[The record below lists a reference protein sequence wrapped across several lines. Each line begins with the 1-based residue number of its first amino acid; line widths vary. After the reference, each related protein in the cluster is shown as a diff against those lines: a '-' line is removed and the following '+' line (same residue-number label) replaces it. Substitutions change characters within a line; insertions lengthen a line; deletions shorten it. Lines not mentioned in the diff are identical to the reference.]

1 MRMLDNYDRA
11 EVTTPPVSYGSS
23 PGLLALHSSLYG
35 TPTSRGFDIDSNI
48 DGNESGL
55 PLDAQIIPIPS
66 MLNSPVQ
73 QRLEDMSW
81 LASGPS
87 LDYQQS
93 LSSIPGGVKMCHPG
107 NSAQRSLKEQRI
119 RRPMN
124 AFMVWAKVERKKLA
138 DENPDLHNA
147 DLSKMLGKKWR
158 GLTPQD
164 RRPYVE
170 EAERL
175 RVIHMQEHPNY
186 KYRPRRRKH
195 AKRAPGAPASP
206 PSSANTPGTRSTPV
220 GGTSVHHSMTKM
232 DGYQGIPQL
241 PWGGHSPISSLYH
254 QQGQHGMQDY
264 KSENNSLYGSPYTPI
279 IHTPDASPIAS
290 PEPDG
295 DGTHLPSSQ
304 NPDPERELMEG
315 TKHNEMVEQ
324 SKRYTYMN
332 TDSQLH
338 TGHAGGTTI
347 SSCQNTHGYTDTL
360 TYKKS
365 VSYLNFERQTT
376 SIAAVGI
383 ANGMMVSCNKL
394 RSGFDNVGSVTGTF
408 YPPVASPHDQ
418 TLHYSSPQPPKG
430 GSYSMQANVESNYN
444 HQINCGSRQQ
454 SVGLRNTNDQCS
466 TVSHRYQLHHQEY
479 QPEPQSNQQQ
489 HVLSHLDPTMTD
501 EEQEQSLQFE
511 KYYKYTH
518 PTSIAHTTMTTQSLL
533 DSNHNYASDLRYYT
547 PQQSQMDLSN
557 SQCIVDDQQS
567 KDNQCSSN
575 SGHSIDQY
583 HQGIDI
589 VKYQEQ
595 QQAHQ
600 QPPHPSQPQ
609 GIDQVSKSDDD
620 FSVILADVRKT
631 CYSS

>member
-1 MRMLDNYDRA
+1 
-11 EVTTPPVSYGSS
+11 
-23 PGLLALHSSLYG
+23 
-35 TPTSRGFDIDSNI
+35 
-48 DGNESGL
+48 
-55 PLDAQIIPIPS
+55 
-66 MLNSPVQ
+66 
-73 QRLEDMSW
+73 
-81 LASGPS
+81 
-87 LDYQQS
+87 
-93 LSSIPGGVKMCHPG
+93 
-107 NSAQRSLKEQRI
+107 
-119 RRPMN
+119 
-124 AFMVWAKVERKKLA
+124 
-138 DENPDLHNA
+138 
-147 DLSKMLGKKWR
+147 KKWR

-195 AKRAPGAPASP
+195 AKRAPGAPSSP
-206 PSSANTPGTRSTPV
+206 PSATNTVGARSTP
-220 GGTSVHHSMTKM
+220 GGSNAIHHSMTKM
-232 DGYQGIPQL
+232 DNYQGMTQL

-254 QQGQHGMQDY
+254 QQQQQQQNMQDY

-279 IHTPDASPIAS
+279 IHTPDISPVQS

-295 DGTHLPSSQ
+295 DGTHLQSSQ

-315 TKHNEMVEQ
+315 TSKQHSEMVEQ
-324 SKRYTYMN
+324 NKRYSYMN
-332 TDSQLH
+332 TDNQLH
-338 TGHAGGTTI
+338 AGHAGGTNI
-347 SSCQNTHGYTDTL
+347 SSCQNTGSYTDTL

-418 TLHYSSPQPPKG
+418 TLHYTSPQSSKTTN
-430 GSYSMQANVESNYN
+430 YSLQSNVETNYS
-444 HQINCGSRQQ
+444 HQVQCANRQQ
-454 SVGLRNTNDQCS
+454 NIGMRNTNEQCP
-466 TVSHRYQLHHQEY
+466 TVSHRYQMSHHQEY
-479 QPEPQSNQQQ
+479 QQDTGNNQQQQQQQQ
-489 HVLSHLDPTMTD
+489 HVLNSLDSQLND
-501 EEQEQSLQFE
+501 EDQEQSMQFE

-518 PTSIAHTTMTTQSLL
+518 PSTIAHSSMTAQNIL

-547 PQQSQMDLSN
+547 PQQTQLDLSN
-557 SQCIVDDQQS
+557 NQCIVDDQQN
-567 KDNQCSSN
+567 KDNQCI
-575 SGHSIDQY
+575 GHSIEQY
-583 HQGIDI
+583 HHNIDM

-595 QQAHQ
+595 QSQQQCQQQSHQQQQQQ
-600 QPPHPSQPQ
+600 QPPSSQHQQQQQQHNPSME
-609 GIDQVSKSDDD
+609 QVSKGDDD